1 VFHGFSGQH
10 SSNTLIIELRS
21 RFEKIW
27 SDPMNTQRHRDNEHD
42 DFNDEASPAR
52 NRSQIEVRKRK
63 PMSDKGLAVG
73 SLLFGFGLGVG
84 LAILFAPQ
92 SGEETREWLSANA
105 EDQFYRMR
113 RRGRRLVFETQDLLD
128 RGEQQVN
135 KVLRTGRNAL
145 DSVASKLE

>member
-1 VFHGFSGQH
+1 MHTH
-10 SSNTLIIELRS
+10 
-21 RFEKIW
+21 
-27 SDPMNTQRHRDNEHD
+27 QRRDDEHD
-42 DFNDEASPAR
+42 DFNDEASPSVR
-52 NRSQIEVRKRK
+52 GIEIETRKRK
-63 PMSDKGLAVG
+63 PMSDKGKAVG

-113 RRGRRLVFETQDLLD
+113 RRGRRLVFETQDLID

-135 KVLRTGRNAL
+135 KVIRSGRNAL
-145 DSVASKLE
+145 DTVASKLE

>member
-1 VFHGFSGQH
+1 MHTH
-10 SSNTLIIELRS
+10 RRS
-21 RFEKIW
+21 DDE
-27 SDPMNTQRHRDNEHD
+27 SDE
-42 DFNDEASPAR
+42 FNDETSPSERGADV
-52 NRSQIEVRKRK
+52 EVYKRK
-63 PMSDKGLAVG
+63 PMNKGRAVG
-73 SLLFGFGLGVG
+73 SLLLGFGVGVG

-92 SGEETREWLSANA
+92 SGEETREWISANA

>member
-1 VFHGFSGQH
+1 
-10 SSNTLIIELRS
+10 
-21 RFEKIW
+21 
-27 SDPMNTQRHRDNEHD
+27 MNKQRRREDEYD
-42 DFNDEASPAR
+42 DFNDEASP
-52 NRSQIEVRKRK
+52 SGSGTEVEVRKKK
-63 PMSDKGLAVG
+63 PVSDKGKAVG

-105 EDQFYRMR
+105 EDQFYRIR

-135 KVLRTGRNAL
+135 KAIRTGRNAL

>member
-1 VFHGFSGQH
+1 MS
-10 SSNTLIIELRS
+10 T
-21 RFEKIW
+21 
-27 SDPMNTQRHRDNEHD
+27 HRRRD
-42 DFNDEASPAR
+42 DEYDEFNDEQPPPGR
-52 NRSQIEVRKRK
+52 TDIEVSKRK

-73 SLLFGFGLGVG
+73 TLLLGFGVGVG

-113 RRGRRLVFETQDLLD
+113 RRGRRLVFETQDLID
-128 RGEQQVN
+128 RGEQQVHR
-135 KVLRTGRNAL
+135 VLRTGRNAL

>member
-1 VFHGFSGQH
+1 MRTH
-10 SSNTLIIELRS
+10 
-21 RFEKIW
+21 
-27 SDPMNTQRHRDNEHD
+27 RHRDDED
-42 DFNDEASPAR
+42 DEFNDETSP
-52 NRSQIEVRKRK
+52 SGTGTEIEVRKKK
-63 PMSDKGLAVG
+63 PVSDKGRAVG
-73 SLLFGFGLGVG
+73 TLLLGFGVGVG

-128 RGEQQVN
+128 RGEQQVS

>member
-1 VFHGFSGQH
+1 MHTH
-10 SSNTLIIELRS
+10 RNRDDE
-21 RFEKIW
+21 
-27 SDPMNTQRHRDNEHD
+27 SDE
-42 DFNDEASPAR
+42 FNDETSPSR
-52 NRSQIEVRKRK
+52 RGTETEVRERK

-73 SLLFGFGLGVG
+73 TLLLGFGVGVG

-128 RGEQQVN
+128 RGEQQVS

>member
-1 VFHGFSGQH
+1 MH
-10 SSNTLIIELRS
+10 N
-21 RFEKIW
+21 
-27 SDPMNTQRHRDNEHD
+27 HRRRD
-42 DFNDEASPAR
+42 DEYDESNDEASQTGQG
-52 NRSQIEVRKRK
+52 SEVEVYKRK
-63 PMSDKGLAVG
+63 PMDKGRAVG
-73 SLLFGFGLGVG
+73 SLLLGFGVGVG

-128 RGEQQVN
+128 RGEQQLNRAV
-135 KVLRTGRNAL
+135 RTGRNVL

>member
-1 VFHGFSGQH
+1 MH
-10 SSNTLIIELRS
+10 T
-21 RFEKIW
+21 
-27 SDPMNTQRHRDNEHD
+27 HRRRADEYD
-42 DFNDEASPAR
+42 EFNDEPLPSGR
-52 NRSQIEVRKRK
+52 GTEIKVRKGGA
-63 PMSDKGLAVG
+63 MSEKGRAVG
-73 SLLFGFGLGVG
+73 SLLLGFGVGMG

-105 EDQFYRMR
+105 EDQYYQMR

-135 KVLRTGRNAL
+135 RVVRSGRNIL